1 MNFAKKILL
10 TGAGF
15 TKNFGGPLAS
25 AVQND
30 ICNHSAIKADPILR
44 KLAEDNDDF
53 EFVYNQ
59 VLTGNY
65 TSAQQVAM
73 RKVMS
78 DVYEQIDNRL
88 RSIRGARFDGINLLK
103 VSDFLKCF
111 EGQTGM
117 TVGGFFTLNQ
127 DLFIERHHYNSPY
140 LSMPSI
146 GNTQYCFQPY
156 NANGERSGFN
166 CSLPDAQTVAALK
179 QKQQIC
185 SLAYIKLH
193 GSCSWSSAIS
203 PQQMVIGANKINQ
216 IIQEPLLNWYFDLFK
231 ESLNKGGQQLLCFGY
246 GFRDEHVN
254 QAIWEGIRDHDLQ
267 LFIMSPQS
275 RSELRKAMLSQHC
288 GQDLADNIEH
298 FFDFSFADICPQQG
312 HRTSRWGEMCKVFFG
327 QGCLGFMGS

>member
-1 MNFAKKILL
+1 MKFARKLLL

-30 ICNHSAIKADPILR
+30 ICNHSAIKADPILK
-44 KLAEDNDDF
+44 KLADDNDDF

-78 DVYEQIDNRL
+78 DVYGKIDNRL
-88 RSIRGARFDGINLLK
+88 RNIRGALFNGINLPR

-111 EGQTGM
+111 DGQPGM

-140 LSMPSI
+140 PVMPGI
-146 GNTQYCFQPY
+146 NTQNCFQPY
-156 NANGERSGFN
+156 NANKESSAFN
-166 CSLPDAQTVAALK
+166 CSVPDAQMVAPLG

-203 PQQMVIGANKINQ
+203 AQQMVIGANKIDQ

-231 ESLNKGGQQLLCFGY
+231 DALNQGGQQLLG
-246 GFRDEHVN
+246 
-254 QAIWEGIRDHDLQ
+254 
-267 LFIMSPQS
+267 
-275 RSELRKAMLSQHC
+275 
-288 GQDLADNIEH
+288 
-298 FFDFSFADICPQQG
+298 
-312 HRTSRWGEMCKVFFG
+312 
-327 QGCLGFMGS
+327 